1 MSHDYV
7 FWCGDFNYRVNVSRE
22 DAANLVRA
30 ADIETLLSADQLR
43 VRIDLNFTFVHY
55 YVIPRA
61 FWLGGISKIAGLN
74 PSLGKGK
81 RSHTHFFTQHC

>member
-43 VRIDLNFTFVHY
+43 VRIDLNFMFVHF
-55 YVIPRA
+55 YVIPEH
-61 FWLGGISKIAGLN
+61 SGLMV
-74 PSLGKGK
+74 LAKLLLFEGLV
-81 RSHTHFFTQHC
+81 